1 MKQLAGMRGLMAK
14 PSGEIIETPIISN
27 FKEGLTVLEYFNST
41 HGARKGLADTALK
54 TANSGYL
61 TRRLVDV
68 SQDCVDRRGG
78 LRHRATRSTCAR
90 SSRAARSS
98 PRSASASSAAPRP
111 RTSSTPR
118 PATCIAKEGDA
129 DRRGRRRCGSTRSAS
144 RRSRSARRWSARAS
158 MASAAN
164 ATGATSPA
172 ARRSISARRSAS
184 SPPSRSA
191 SRAPS

>member
-68 SQDCVDRRGG
+68 AQDCIITEIDCG
-78 LRHRATRSTCAR
+78 TPISI
-90 SSRAARSS
+90 
-98 PRSASASSAAPRP
+98 
-111 RTSSTPR
+111 RTNAGVTS
-118 PATCIAKEGDA
+118 
-129 DRRGRRRCGSTRSAS
+129 
-144 RRSRSARRWSARAS
+144 RSRSAR
-158 MASAAN
+158 
-164 ATGATSPA
+164 GADLRNQVGVCGTCYGRDWRA
-172 ARRSISARRSAS
+172 ARRSTWAKRSAS
-184 SPPSRSA
+184 SRPSRSA